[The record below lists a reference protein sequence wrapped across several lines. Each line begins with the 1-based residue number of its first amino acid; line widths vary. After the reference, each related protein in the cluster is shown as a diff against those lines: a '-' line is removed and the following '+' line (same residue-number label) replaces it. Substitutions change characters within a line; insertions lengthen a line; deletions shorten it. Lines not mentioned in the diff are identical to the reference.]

1 MLNALIS
8 GLQKVLDGT
17 VRSGRAV
24 RDILVFVIACLL
36 AYLLSALAAK
46 VIVKIAQKI
55 AVRSDTASSEER
67 FIRLRRVETYL
78 SVIVALIR
86 ALIVGLVAY
95 VALRLLVPKEN
106 TLATTIGAGTV
117 FIVIA
122 NATIAPVLRDFASG
136 AKMIGERW
144 FSVGDFNRVEP
155 FMEVGGV
162 VERVTLGSTKL
173 RNINGEVVW
182 IHNQYV
188 QAIKV
193 TPRGVRTIAI
203 DIFIRDIEKGRD
215 LIDDV
220 RRTLPSGPTM
230 LAKPLRITEEE
241 KLAPKLWRLT
251 IQGQTAPGRE
261 WLIEKFIAD
270 ALKDADHEHEGH
282 RTIIYGPLVRY
293 ADEMAEKRFRRAVRV
308 ARENGPTAAQ
318 TPKPKPDSTKK

>member
-1 MLNALIS
+1 MLNTLIS
-8 GLQKVLDGT
+8 GLQNVLDGT

-78 SVIVALIR
+78 SVIIALIR

-95 VALRLLVPKEN
+95 IAMRLLVPKEN

-122 NATIAPVLRDFASG
+122 NATVAPLLRDFASG

-144 FSVGDFNRVEP
+144 FSVGDFIRVEP

-173 RNINGEVVW
+173 RNLNGEVVW
-182 IHNQYV
+182 LHNQYI
-188 QAIKV
+188 QAIKL

-203 DIFIRDIEKGRD
+203 DIFVRDIEAGRE

-220 RRTLPSGPTM
+220 RRTLPTGPTM
-230 LAKPLRITEEE
+230 LARPLRIIEEE

-251 IQGQTAPGRE
+251 LQGQTAPGRE

-270 ALKDADHEHEGH
+270 ALKDADHEHQGH
-282 RTIIYGPLVRY
+282 RRIIYGPLVRY
-293 ADEMAEKRFRRAVRV
+293 ADEVAEKRFRRAVRV
-308 ARENGPTAAQ
+308 ARETNGNTKPT
-318 TPKPKPDSTKK
+318 PPDVKTDQK